1 MKGPMSRHA
10 ASLLCCACAM
20 AIATSASANAA
31 EQGAAEQAPADQ
43 AAADQ
48 ASAEPSA
55 DQIVVTATRR
65 AETLQETPLAVDV
78 VSAQDVAKLNLFDV
92 KEIQNVVPGL
102 TLENGD
108 GRSNIATLR
117 GISFNPDSGSSD
129 AVQVYFNEIS
139 VDPNTFFSAMYD
151 IGQIQVLRGPQGLF
165 RGKVSPAGSIVIGS
179 ARPDLAKPTGY
190 AQAAVSDRHAY
201 NFQTAAS
208 VPIVQDKLAIRG
220 ALLYDRNR
228 AGQVKN
234 IDGRK
239 SYNETMS
246 GRFSVAWQPTTDFRA
261 DLTYQYLWTDVRPF
275 RAVFG
280 PGNQPSPNAF
290 FPLRSG
296 PAISLDDRLAV
307 SEGDLRFTNETHLV
321 TLNTNYNFGWGEL
334 VFNGGYQKTRLEQQR
349 DQDEGNAVPGYQLN
363 QHVHTPYDIW
373 NLEVRLQSPSN
384 SKLNWAIAGN
394 YSHAQFYDVRV
405 RQSND
410 AFFTD
415 PFGGTFPGMTGP
427 GPVPPQI
434 FVFPVDVSVTLPI
447 LSKSYAVSGLLG
459 YEVTDGLT
467 ITGGL
472 RQTWGETTRTQR
484 LVIPAIGV
492 DRTTPSIVKPKA
504 LTGGASIAWKLD
516 RDLNV
521 YANYGR
527 SFRPGVAATGVST
540 PLDPK
545 YLQTPDETSDGFEI
559 GLKSSM
565 FDRKVTLNVAA
576 FYQKFKN
583 YVDFAPALTTNSSR
597 IPGNVDTASAPLP
610 TFGNATSKGIEVQ
623 LGFQP
628 SQWADFS
635 INATYADAHYNN
647 AKLYCNDY
655 NGDGIPDSIG
665 TPKVPGT
672 EQVAVCTRNDRIAD
686 VPKFGLSSSGEV
698 RFGMGSV
705 TPFVRGLVSYR
716 PGYFSE
722 NSNYQYRDFTKVD
735 VFVGLRGGDRWELNV
750 FAKNLLNQTRAQRV
764 SQGNAQV
771 ATGALPGLE
780 SFGTIP
786 FDSGYRLASITSPR
800 EIGATLRFSW

>member
-1 MKGPMSRHA
+1 MKGRRGHHII
-10 ASLLCCACAM
+10 SLLSCACGL
-20 AIATSASANAA
+20 AIASGAA
-31 EQGAAEQAPADQ
+31 AQQVEQGAA
-43 AAADQ
+43 AADV
-48 ASAEPSA
+48 SE
-55 DQIVVTATRR
+55 IIVTATRR
-65 AETLQETPLAVDV
+65 AETLQETPLAVNV
-78 VSAQDVAKLNLFDV
+78 VSGEDVAKLNLFDI

-129 AVQVYFNEIS
+129 AVQVYFNEID
-139 VDPNTFFSAMYD
+139 VDANTFFSAMYD

-179 ARPDLAKPTGY
+179 ARPDLVKPTGY
-190 AQAAVSDRHAY
+190 AQAAVTDLDAY
-201 NFQTAAS
+201 NFQGAAS
-208 VPIVQDKLAIRG
+208 VPIVQDSLAVRG
-220 ALLYDRNR
+220 AFLYDRNR
-228 AGQVKN
+228 GGQVKN
-234 IDGRK
+234 VDGRK

-246 GRFSVAWQPTTDFRA
+246 GRVSLAWQPSSEFRA
-261 DLTYQYLWTDVRPF
+261 DLVYQYLWTDARPF

-296 PAISLDDRLAV
+296 PEISLNDRLAV
-307 SEGDLRFTNETHLV
+307 SEGALRFTNETHLV
-321 TLNTNYNFGWGEL
+321 TLNTSYDFGWGEL

-349 DQDEGNAVPGYQLN
+349 DQDEGNAIPGYQLN
-363 QHVHTPYDIW
+363 QHVSSPYDLW
-373 NLEVRLQSPSN
+373 STEVRLQSSSN
-384 SKLNWAIAGN
+384 SRLNWAITAN
-394 YSHAQFYDVRV
+394 YDYSKFDAVRV
-405 RQSND
+405 NQRND

-415 PFGGTFPGMTGP
+415 PFGTAFPGMTGP

-459 YEVTDGLT
+459 YEVVDGLT

-472 RQTWGETTRTQR
+472 RQTWGKTTRSQR
-484 LVIPAIGV
+484 LVIPAIGTDV
-492 DRTTPSIVKPKA
+492 TTDSVVKPSA
-504 LTGGASIAWKLD
+504 LTGGANLSWTVNP
-516 RDLNV
+516 DLNV

-540 PLDPK
+540 PLDPQ

-559 GLKSSM
+559 GLKSSL

-597 IPGNVDTASAPLP
+597 VPGAVDTATAPLP
-610 TFGNATSKGIEVQ
+610 TFGDAISKGVEVQ

-628 SQWADFS
+628 SQWVDFN
-635 INATYADAHYNN
+635 INATYADASYNN
-647 AKLYCNDY
+647 AQLYCNDY

-665 TPKVPGT
+665 TPSVPGT

-686 VPKFGLSSSGEV
+686 VPKFSLTSNGEV
-698 RFGMGSV
+698 RFGMGSL
-705 TPFVRGLVSYR
+705 TPFIRGLVSYR
-716 PGYFSE
+716 PGFRSE
-722 NSNYQYRDFTKVD
+722 YSDYTYRDFTKID
-735 VFVGLRGGDRWELNV
+735 LFVGLRGEDRWELNV
-750 FAKNLLNQTRAQRV
+750 FVKNLLDQTRAQRV
-764 SQGNAQV
+764 SQGNFQV

-786 FDSGYRLASITSPR
+786 FDSGYRLASITAPR
-800 EIGATLRFSW
+800 EFGATLRFTW